1 MTENEL
7 GRIAVRLL
15 ADYDA
20 KTPRERC
27 FRQSGLTIRHAYEI
41 QAAVARL
48 REQRGDKV
56 QGYKIGCTSRSVQE
70 QLGVDQPIFGR
81 IYESGCF
88 PSGAQLRS
96 EDYVHLAVEG
106 ELAVRLAHD
115 LSDPR
120 ASDGDVLR
128 AIEAV
133 FPVIELHNFVLC
145 DPGPSCA
152 ELIAH
157 NGMHAGWVAAKGEA
171 GFSGRPEAVT
181 SLSVLINDSAAGVV
195 AQPWTMGGPAASL
208 RWLAARLAE
217 FGVRLERGQTVLT
230 GAPLPLFPVGPG
242 TRIVVEAP
250 PLGRSCADVVPYP

>member
-1 MTENEL
+1 MTANEL
-7 GRIAVRLL
+7 GRMAVRLL

-27 FRQSGLTIRHAYEI
+27 FRPGGLTIRHAYKV
-41 QAAVARL
+41 QAAVAHL
-48 REQRGDKV
+48 REQRGEKV
-56 QGYKIGCTSRSVQE
+56 KGYKIGCTSRSVQE

-81 IYESGCF
+81 IYDHGCF
-88 PSGAQLRS
+88 RSGAQLRS

-115 LSDPR
+115 LSDTR

-128 AIEAV
+128 AIGAV
-133 FPVIELHNFVLC
+133 FPVIELHNFVLR

-152 ELIAH
+152 ELIAF
-157 NGMHAGWVAAKGEA
+157 NGMHAGWMGAEREA
-171 GFSGRPEAVT
+171 GFSGRLESVE
-181 SLSVLINDSAAGVV
+181 SLSIRINDSAAGVV

-217 FGVRLERGQTVLT
+217 FGLRLERGQTVLT
-230 GAPLPLFPVGPG
+230 GAPLPLFPVTPG

-250 PLGRSCADVVPYP
+250 PLGRSCADVAPHP